1 MTMTMAKSKEA
12 IDAYTLVRGLQ
23 KRFVDKLNHLSQ
35 TIGENKNFEEVTWL
49 RDEGIHGG
57 GSRFEAR
64 DELLFN
70 TASVNVSQVHYD
82 EDETKRLQSASAIST
97 IIHPKNPNVPS
108 IHIHISLTQIK
119 GNKSYWRIMADL
131 NPSINNDEDKEV
143 FVKSLKN
150 LSNDTYEEGIKQ
162 GDKYFN
168 IPDLNR
174 HRGISHFY
182 LENYKTSNLQEDYD
196 FANSFGEGIIDTYID
211 IIDNAFKTR
220 ETFSVQDIIKQLDY
234 HTLYLFQVLTLD
246 RGTTSGLLI
255 HNQNDV
261 GIMGSLPTFI
271 NKKLLKSWQE
281 KASKPQ
287 DKLVSNL
294 VDAISDKGIVDQKT
308 KEKLAQVVREHYK
321 KYPEAL
327 SMQASGNT
335 VPSTVSNHKG

>member
-1 MTMTMAKSKEA
+1 MNMIMAKSNEA
-12 IDAYTLVRGLQ
+12 IDAYKLVRALQ

-64 DELLFN
+64 DNILFN

-82 EDETKRLQSASAIST
+82 EDESKRLQSASAIST

-119 GNKSYWRIMADL
+119 GKDSYWRVMADL
-131 NPSINNDEDKEV
+131 NPSIENNEDKEV
-143 FVKSLKN
+143 FVKALKT
-150 LSNDTYEEGIKQ
+150 LSKDTYEEGIKQ

-182 LENYKTSNLQEDYD
+182 LENYKTSNTKEDYN

-211 IIDNAFKTR
+211 IISNAFNTR
-220 ETFSVQDIIKQLDY
+220 KNILEEDKKKQLDY

-261 GIMGSLPTFI
+261 GIMGSLPTFV
-271 NKKLLKSWQE
+271 NKTLLKSWQE
-281 KASKPQ
+281 KATKPQ
-287 DKLVSNL
+287 DELVSNL
-294 VDAISDKGIVDQKT
+294 VEVINEDGKVDKKT
-308 KEKLAQVVREHYK
+308 KEKLAQVVRVHYK
-321 KYPEAL
+321 KYPKAL

>member
-1 MTMTMAKSKEA
+1 MTMIMAKSTEA
-12 IDAYTLVRGLQ
+12 IEAYKLVRALQ

-35 TIGENKNFEEVTWL
+35 TIGENKNYEEVTWL

-64 DELLFN
+64 DNTLFN

-82 EDETKRLQSASAIST
+82 EDESKKLQSASAIST

-119 GNKSYWRIMADL
+119 GNDSYWRIMADL
-131 NPSINNDEDKEV
+131 NPSIENNEDKEV
-143 FVKSLKN
+143 FEKALKT
-150 LSNDTYEEGIKQ
+150 LSKDTFEEGIKQ

-182 LENYKTSNLQEDYD
+182 LENYKTSDIKKDYD

-211 IIDNAFKTR
+211 IISNAFNTRKTIL
-220 ETFSVQDIIKQLDY
+220 EEDKKKQLDY

-261 GIMGSLPTFI
+261 GIMGSLPTFV
-271 NKKLLKSWQE
+271 NKVLLKSWQE
-281 KASKPQ
+281 KATKPQ
-287 DKLVSNL
+287 DELVSNL
-294 VDAISDKGIVDQKT
+294 VEVIGEEGKVDKIT

-321 KYPEAL
+321 KYPQAL

>member
-1 MTMTMAKSKEA
+1 MTMIMAKSTEA
-12 IDAYTLVRGLQ
+12 IQAYKLVRALQ

-35 TIGENKNFEEVTWL
+35 TIGENKNYEKVTWL

-64 DELLFN
+64 DNTLFN

-82 EDETKRLQSASAIST
+82 EDESKRLQSASAIST

-119 GNKSYWRIMADL
+119 GNDSYWRIMADL
-131 NPSINNDEDKEV
+131 NPSIENNEDKEV
-143 FVKSLKN
+143 FEKALKT
-150 LSNDTYEEGIKQ
+150 LSKDTFEEGIKQ

-182 LENYKTSNLQEDYD
+182 LENYKTSDIKKDYN

-211 IIDNAFKTR
+211 IISNAFNTRKTVL
-220 ETFSVQDIIKQLDY
+220 EEDKKKQLDY

-261 GIMGSLPTFI
+261 GIMGSLPTFV
-271 NKKLLKSWQE
+271 NKVLLKSWQE
-281 KASKPQ
+281 KATKPQ
-287 DKLVSNL
+287 DELVSNL
-294 VDAISDKGIVDQKT
+294 VEVIGDEGKVDKIT

-321 KYPEAL
+321 KYPQAL

>member
-1 MTMTMAKSKEA
+1 MNMIMAKSNEA
-12 IDAYTLVRGLQ
+12 IDAYKLVRALQ

-35 TIGENKNFEEVTWL
+35 TIGEKKNFEEVTWL

-64 DELLFN
+64 DNILFN

-82 EDETKRLQSASAIST
+82 EDESKRLQSASAIST

-119 GNKSYWRIMADL
+119 ESDSYWRVMADL
-131 NPSINNDEDKEV
+131 NPSIENNEDKEV
-143 FVKSLKN
+143 FVKALNTLAK
-150 LSNDTYEEGIKQ
+150 DTYEEGIKQ

-182 LENYKTSNLQEDYD
+182 LENYKTSNTKEDYN

-211 IIDNAFKTR
+211 IISNAFNTR
-220 ETFSVQDIIKQLDY
+220 KNILEEDKKKQLDY

-271 NKKLLKSWQE
+271 NKDLLKSWQE
-281 KASKPQ
+281 KATKPQ
-287 DKLVSNL
+287 DELVSNL
-294 VDAISDKGIVDQKT
+294 VEVINEDGKVDKKT
-308 KEKLAQVVREHYK
+308 KEKLAQVVRVHYK
-321 KYPEAL
+321 KYPKAL

>member
-1 MTMTMAKSKEA
+1 MTMIMAKSTEA
-12 IDAYTLVRGLQ
+12 IEAYKLVRALQ

-35 TIGENKNFEEVTWL
+35 TIGENKNYEEVTWL

-64 DELLFN
+64 DNTLFN

-82 EDETKRLQSASAIST
+82 EDESKKLQSASAIST

-119 GNKSYWRIMADL
+119 GNDSYWRIMADL
-131 NPSINNDEDKEV
+131 NPSIENNEDKEV
-143 FVKSLKN
+143 FEKALKT
-150 LSNDTYEEGIKQ
+150 LSKDTFEEGIKQ

-182 LENYKTSNLQEDYD
+182 LENYKTSDIKEDYD

-211 IIDNAFKTR
+211 IISNAFNTRKTVL
-220 ETFSVQDIIKQLDY
+220 EQDKKKQLDY

-261 GIMGSLPTFI
+261 GIMGSLPTFV
-271 NKKLLKSWQE
+271 NKALLKSWQE
-281 KASKPQ
+281 KATKPQ
-287 DKLVSNL
+287 DELISNL
-294 VDAISDKGIVDQKT
+294 VEVIGNDGKVNTLT

-321 KYPEAL
+321 KYPQAL
-327 SMQASGNT
+327 SIQASGNT